1 MSPFLCL
8 LSFLFFRFPSSH
20 SMSNETF
27 GDNSTLSGQS
37 LGQILCLN
45 WRLSTTDFCR
55 NLTRMAARESTPMP
69 TSMSSTS
76 FRPTILPT
84 NIAEEAVSATL
95 KALLSV
101 GLSFMAY
108 LGMVLYLKFRV
119 GMSWPRAFAVG
130 MRRGHLCPL
139 HVHLHLAPEQQDAFE
154 MATMSAGN
162 V

>member
-1 MSPFLCL
+1 MLFSL
-8 LSFLFFRFPSSH
+8 FLFSFFSFSFSSSR

-27 GDNSTLSGQS
+27 GENATLSGQS

-45 WRLSTTDFCR
+45 WRLSTTDFCK
-55 NLTRMAARESTPMP
+55 NLTGMAAPESTPISP
-69 TSMSSTS
+69 MSSTS
-76 FRPTILPT
+76 INRPTILPT
-84 NIAEEAVSATL
+84 NIAEEAMSATL

-101 GLSFMAY
+101 GLSLIAY
-108 LGMVLYLKFRV
+108 LGIVFYLKFRV

-162 V
+162 A

>member
-1 MSPFLCL
+1 MLFSLFLISFFSFPF
-8 LSFLFFRFPSSH
+8 SS
-20 SMSNETF
+20 SRPMSNETL
-27 GDNSTLSGQS
+27 GDNATLSDQS

-45 WRLSTTDFCR
+45 WRLSTSDFCK
-55 NLTRMAARESTPMP
+55 NLTGVAAQESTPMP

-119 GMSWPRAFAVG
+119 GMSAPRAFAVG
-130 MRRGHLCPL
+130 MRRGHLCPF
-139 HVHLHLAPEQQDAFE
+139 HIHLHLAPEQQDAFE

-162 V
+162 A